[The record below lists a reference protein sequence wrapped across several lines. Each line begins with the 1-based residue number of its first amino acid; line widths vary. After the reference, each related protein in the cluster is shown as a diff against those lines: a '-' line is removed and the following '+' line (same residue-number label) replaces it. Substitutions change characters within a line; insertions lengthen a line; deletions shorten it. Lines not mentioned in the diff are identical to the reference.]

1 MHRIAVPWTS
11 SLRVDRLSYPT
22 TNRKI
27 GYSVLK
33 KMYDNIYFSFR
44 EIVSNVNEIANKIW
58 SFKTKKRNI
67 LERTITKEI

>member
-1 MHRIAVPWTS
+1 
-11 SLRVDRLSYPT
+11 
-22 TNRKI
+22 
-27 GYSVLK
+27 
-33 KMYDNIYFSFR
+33 MYDNIYFSFR